1 MYKVLFVDDEVLTRE
16 AIAAK
21 TPWNEAGFTLIGT
34 AENGKDAIEFMER
47 ERPDL
52 LITDIYMPVM
62 DGLELSRYVSIN
74 YPDMKIMILSGYD
87 EFEYAK
93 QALKC
98 GVCEYM
104 LKPITSAELIET
116 LLKLKSR
123 LDADNSSRDQIEKM
137 RRDYE
142 DNMPI

>member
-21 TPWNEAGFTLIGT
+21 TPWNEAGYTLIGT

-62 DGLELSRYVSIN
+62 DGLELSRYVSGEAVREGSL
-74 YPDMKIMILSGYD
+74 Y
-87 EFEYAK
+87 
-93 QALKC
+93 Q
-98 GVCEYM
+98 V
-104 LKPITSAELIET
+104 SA
-116 LLKLKSR
+116 SR
-123 LDADNSSRDQIEKM
+123 PWPVTCR
-137 RRDYE
+137 
-142 DNMPI
+142 